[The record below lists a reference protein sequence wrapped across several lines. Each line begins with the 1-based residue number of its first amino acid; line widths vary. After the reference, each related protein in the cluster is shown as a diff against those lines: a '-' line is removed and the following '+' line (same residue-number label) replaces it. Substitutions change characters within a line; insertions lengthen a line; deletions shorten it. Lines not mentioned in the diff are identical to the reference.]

1 LIVTICTVQLWKSD
15 DDDDTST
22 SGPKYGNVR
31 GSYNEGTVTS
41 SMALARPFRVWTG
54 SNKRDISGSGHG
66 IFRVRIFT
74 VPCLTR
80 FFPFFY
86 RLHTFVVVPH
96 LSCAPFY
103 PISFPVMLFFRPS
116 IVLLPY
122 GGRVQLIS
130 LRVCHLQ
137 GSKTNNRPRYA
148 QCYLSN
154 IPNVRIL
161 LEYKQTVLTYIGFL

>member
-1 LIVTICTVQLWKSD
+1 MIVTICTVQLWKSD

-80 FFPFFY
+80 FFPFFLSPTY
-86 RLHTFVVVPH
+86 FRRRPTFVLCAF
-96 LSCAPFY
+96 LSHFVSRHVIFS
-103 PISFPVMLFFRPS
+103 PIHRSSPLWWKS
-116 IVLLPY
+116 A
-122 GGRVQLIS
+122 
-130 LRVCHLQ
+130 
-137 GSKTNNRPRYA
+137 T
-148 QCYLSN
+148 N
-154 IPNVRIL
+154 IPQSMSFAG
-161 LEYKQTVLTYIGFL
+161 EQDK